1 MKTLLS
7 SLKLPALVSTL
18 LVLPF
23 LVLELSLSTDNRAP
37 AAKYA
42 LDMAVLFGVL
52 WLLPLAFMA
61 GLLPIVRGLRAG
73 QAVMQHPGRLLV
85 RVGLLALVACVWS
98 AILVDQ
104 LPCFLGLPNSD

>member
-23 LVLELSLSTDNRAP
+23 LVLELTLNTANRAP
-37 AAKYA
+37 PAKYA
-42 LDMAVLFGVL
+42 LDMTVLFGIL

-61 GLLPIVRGLRAG
+61 GLLPIVRSVRAG
-73 QAVMQHPGRLLV
+73 QTVMQHPGRLLV
-85 RVGLLALVACVWS
+85 CVGLLALVAFVWS

-104 LPCFLGLPNSD
+104 LPSFLGVANSD